1 MAVRRSANPEVL
13 ARKRAKHL
21 ARVRRTVNKVQRGRI
36 AIEDVAPDLRKFV
49 DEELDRRSQR
59 GKP

>member
-1 MAVRRSANPEVL
+1 MAVRRSTNPEVL

-21 ARVRRTVNKVQRGRI
+21 ARVRRTVGKVRRGRI

-49 DEELDRRSQR
+49 EEELDRRGR
-59 GKP
+59 P